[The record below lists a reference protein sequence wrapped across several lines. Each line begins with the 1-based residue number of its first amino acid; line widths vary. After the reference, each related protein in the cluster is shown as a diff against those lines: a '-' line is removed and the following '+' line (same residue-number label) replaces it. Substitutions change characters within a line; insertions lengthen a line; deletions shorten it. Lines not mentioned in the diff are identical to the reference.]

1 MTSSSYFRFPH
12 VNGDMVTFVA
22 EDDVW
27 VAPLGGGRAWRVSSL
42 QLPARSPR
50 FTPDGSHLVWTVI
63 QGAAPEVVSSAV
75 DGGGFRRLTYFGH
88 PSTKV
93 KGFTAAGDVLVTS
106 AFEQAESR
114 HTWAYAV
121 KTDGSSRSVLPYGPV
136 ESAAFGPEIGD
147 ERPVVVSSV
156 LSREPAWWKRYRGG
170 TGGKLWIDADGS
182 GEFSRLVPGLDG
194 NLTDPMW
201 IGDRIAFLSDHEGY
215 GNVYSVRPSGDG
227 LQRHTDHEGFY
238 VRHAATD
245 GQRVIFESA
254 GDLFL
259 LPSLDAEPVKLEI
272 TLGSASTGRRP
283 RPLNVGEHLGQVTPD
298 ETGRASALEA
308 HGTAHWL
315 THRDGPSRILE
326 ATPGVRA
333 RLVRPLGNGK
343 VIYVADHGGVEALY
357 LKDVS
362 GGVAESSAAAL
373 PGHEGAGQEGAGQE
387 GVGQEA
393 TAGGTST
400 ARAGTSA
407 GGTSAGSTSAS
418 GAGHPAA
425 AVSPAPQD
433 ELPRPVPAAAANQDS
448 TMTAAIQ
455 APQDDAPESDQRTGG
470 TGSSGRSP
478 ASASGDGAVAEA
490 GAATT
495 TDLGTPGVPGI
506 STKRIDFAGLT
517 RASEIA
523 ASPDGRFAAIGT
535 EFGAVLLLDV
545 AAETLREIA
554 STDAG
559 AIGELV
565 FSPDS
570 AWLLWAEPVGADT
583 NRSRLRLASVGED
596 PVGEDPVGENAVGED
611 PAGEDPAGESTARI
625 IELTD
630 GRFADHG
637 AAFTRDGRFIAFL
650 SQRSFDPV
658 YDTHGFDLSFPSS
671 TKPFLI
677 ALAANTPSPFG
688 PSVEGT
694 EAEPDA
700 LTAVRDQPLALV
712 VHAQGI
718 ADRLIPVPV
727 PQGNYEKLS
736 AADGALLWLAGA
748 GEGVIGDGRA
758 ATTDEPTAQ
767 RLERFDIAKREV
779 STLVPAVSAYRVT
792 GDGKR
797 IVVVHE
803 NNVRVVPASAKVEES
818 APESVTVDLS
828 RVRVQ
833 LEPLKVWGQAF
844 DEAWR
849 LQRDFYWTADM
860 AGIDWQGVYDRYR
873 PLVDK
878 LGSHDD
884 LVDLLW
890 EMHGELGTS
899 HAYVTPKPV
908 TEADSGQQ
916 GRLGADFKRTDQGWE
931 IQRVLP
937 GESSD
942 PQARSPLT
950 APGAGVLEGDVLLR
964 IDGVDVPEDG
974 PETLLVGAAE
984 KTVELTVRNGRRH
997 AGAANDGGAGAV
1009 RRIAVVPIRDEERL
1023 RYQDWVLGN
1032 RRTVRQASAERFGY
1046 LHVPDMQARGWA
1058 QLHRD
1063 LDTETAQDGL
1073 IMDVRRNRGGHT
1085 SQLVAELIGRKM
1097 TAWTQARGLRP
1108 GIYPAQAPR
1117 GPVVILTDEF
1127 AGSDGDIITQVAK
1140 LRGIGPVVGMRT
1152 WGGVVGIDGKFALA
1166 DGTGVTQPRY
1176 AFWFSGGVGWKVENY
1191 GVDPDIEVP
1200 FPPHA
1205 YGDGS
1210 DPQLEYAV
1218 GVLKE
1223 MLAEIP
1229 TQTPPPLSG
1238 YPNRAPGTLPDRPR
1252 AR

>member
-1 MTSSSYFRFPH
+1 
-12 VNGDMVTFVA
+12 MVTFVA

-42 QLPARSPR
+42 QLPARNPR

-75 DGGGFRRLTYFGH
+75 NGGGFRRLTYFGH

-121 KTDGSSRSVLPYGPV
+121 KTDGASRSLLPYGPV

-170 TGGKLWIDADGS
+170 TGGKLWIDAHGS

-215 GNVYSVRPSGDG
+215 GNVYSVRPNGDG

-245 GQRVIFESA
+245 GQRVVFESS
-254 GDLFL
+254 GSLFL

-283 RPLNVGEHLGQVTPD
+283 RALNVGEHLGQIMPD

-326 ATPGVRA
+326 AAPGVRA
-333 RLVRPLGNGK
+333 RLVRPLGSGK

-357 LKDVS
+357 LKDIT
-362 GGVAESSAAAL
+362 GGVSEKSAAAL
-373 PGHEGAGQEGAGQE
+373 PGNERTGQEPAADSSG
-387 GVGQEA
+387 
-393 TAGGTST
+393 
-400 ARAGTSA
+400 
-407 GGTSAGSTSAS
+407 AS
-418 GAGHPAA
+418 GTGRPAA
-425 AVSPAPQD
+425 ATPPAPQD
-433 ELPRPVPAAAANQDS
+433 ELPRPVSAAAVSQDSAAAAALPAQEV
-448 TMTAAIQ
+448 
-455 APQDDAPESDQRTGG
+455 DAPDYDPRPGGKGATG
-470 TGSSGRSP
+470 RPPVSP
-478 ASASGDGAVAEA
+478 TADGAAA
-490 GAATT
+490 WASSATT
-495 TDLGTPGVPGI
+495 TDAGYPAVPGT
-506 STKRIDFAGLT
+506 STKRIDFAGIT

-535 EFGAVLLLDV
+535 EFGAVLILDV

-583 NRSRLRLASVGED
+583 SRSRIRLSRVGDPVREDTVGED
-596 PVGEDPVGENAVGED
+596 S
-611 PAGEDPAGESTARI
+611 AGDNTARI

-677 ALAANTPSPFG
+677 ALATNTPSPFG

-700 LTAVRDQPLALV
+700 MTAAGDEPLELV

-748 GEGVIGDGRA
+748 GEGVTGDGRA
-758 ATTDEPTAQ
+758 VTTDEPTAQ

-779 STLVPAVSAYRVT
+779 STLVPTASAYRVT

-797 IVVVHE
+797 VLVVHE
-803 NNVRVVPASAKVEES
+803 NKVRVVPANAKVEES

-873 PLVDK
+873 PLVEK

-908 TEADSGQQ
+908 TEVDAGQQ
-916 GRLGADFKRTDQGWE
+916 GRLGADLKRTDQGWE

-950 APGAGVLEGDVLLR
+950 APGAGVLQGDVILR
-964 IDGVDVPEDG
+964 IDGEDVPAEG

-984 KTVELTVRNGRRH
+984 KTVELTVRNGRGH

-1009 RRIAVVPIRDEERL
+1009 RRIAVVPIKDEERL

-1097 TAWTQARGLRP
+1097 TAWTHARGLKP

-1117 GPVVILTDEF
+1117 GPVVVLTDEF

-1152 WGGVVGIDGKFALA
+1152 WGGVIGIDGKFALA

-1176 AFWFSGGVGWKVENY
+1176 SFWFSGGVGWKVENY

-1210 DPQLEYAV
+1210 DPQLEYAI

-1238 YPNRAPGTLPDRPR
+1238 YPSRAPGALPDRPR
-1252 AR
+1252 RQ